1 MINQW
6 IRYITKNWKR
16 VIIIILAIIIGL
28 SIIQYLNEEAK
39 KQNEAMLNQAKVDES
54 AIYKTESVLGQ
65 GTITTEQAV
74 QNNGVIENFIS
85 YCNEGKTKEAYDL
98 LSEEC
103 KQEVFPT
110 IDDFITL
117 YYQVIFTNPKTY
129 TLENWISGENTT
141 YKVRFVNDALAMG
154 GKKAEQTF
162 EDYITIVY
170 KNEVPYLNINKF
182 VQKNEINRETE
193 LNGIKI
199 IVQTEN
205 VYINNRTYDVTFQNT
220 NKSNMILYSIT
231 RNNNWYLQDEAGK
244 TYLANMAEI
253 TNDNFI
259 LETNTSIQ
267 LTINF
272 MKIYEKT
279 DTVRWMK
286 FDNIQVVNERETRF
300 SMEVAI

>member
-6 IRYITKNWKR
+6 IRYITKNWKLV
-16 VIIIILAIIIGL
+16 VIVILSVIIGL

-39 KQNEAMLNQAKVDES
+39 KQNEAKLNQTQVDES
-54 AIYKTESVLGQ
+54 IIYKTESVLGE
-65 GTITTEQAV
+65 GTITTEEAM
-74 QNNGVIENFIS
+74 QNNGIINNFVS
-85 YCNEGKTKEAYDL
+85 YCNEGKTREAYDL

-110 IDDFITL
+110 INDFINL
-117 YYQVIFTNPKTY
+117 YYQVIFANPKTY

-162 EDYITIVY
+162 EDYITVVY

-220 NKSNMILYSIT
+220 NKNNMILYSIA

-279 DTVRWMK
+279 DTVKWMK
-286 FDNIQVVNERETRF
+286 FDNIQVANENGTRF

>member
-39 KQNEAMLNQAKVDES
+39 KQNEAMLNQAKADES

-74 QNNGVIENFIS
+74 QNNGVIENFVS

-154 GKKAEQTF
+154 GKKGEQTF

-182 VQKNEINRETE
+182 VQKNEINREKE

-267 LTINF
+267 VTINF
-272 MKIYEKT
+272 MKIYEKN

-286 FDNIQVVNERETRF
+286 FDNIQVSNENGTRF

>member
-6 IRYITKNWKR
+6 IRYITKNWKLV
-16 VIIIILAIIIGL
+16 VIVILSVIIGL

-39 KQNEAMLNQAKVDES
+39 KQNEAKLNQTQVDES
-54 AIYKTESVLGQ
+54 IIYKTESVLGE
-65 GTITTEQAV
+65 GTITTEEAM
-74 QNNGVIENFIS
+74 QNNGIINNFVS
-85 YCNEGKTKEAYDL
+85 YCNEGKTREAYDL

-110 IDDFITL
+110 INDFINL
-117 YYQVIFTNPKTY
+117 YYQVIFANPKTY
-129 TLENWISGENTT
+129 TLENWISGKNTT

-162 EDYITIVY
+162 EDYITVVY

-220 NKSNMILYSIT
+220 NKNNMILYSIA

-279 DTVRWMK
+279 DTVKWMK
-286 FDNIQVVNERETRF
+286 FDNIQVANENGTRF

>member
-74 QNNGVIENFIS
+74 ENNGVIENFIS

-154 GKKAEQTF
+154 GKKGEQTF

-220 NKSNMILYSIT
+220 NKNNMILYSIT

>member
-6 IRYITKNWKR
+6 IRYITKNWKLV
-16 VIIIILAIIIGL
+16 VIVILSVIIGL

-39 KQNEAMLNQAKVDES
+39 KQNEAKLNQTQVDES
-54 AIYKTESVLGQ
+54 IIYKTESVLGE
-65 GTITTEQAV
+65 GTITTEEAM
-74 QNNGVIENFIS
+74 QNNGIINNFVS
-85 YCNEGKTKEAYDL
+85 YCNEGKTREAYDL

-110 IDDFITL
+110 INDFINL
-117 YYQVIFTNPKTY
+117 YYQVIFANPKTY

-162 EDYITIVY
+162 EDYITVVY

-220 NKSNMILYSIT
+220 NKNNMILYSIA

-244 TYLANMAEI
+244 IYLANMAEI

-279 DTVRWMK
+279 DTVKWMK
-286 FDNIQVVNERETRF
+286 FDNIQVANENGTRF

>member
-6 IRYITKNWKR
+6 IRYITKNWKLV
-16 VIIIILAIIIGL
+16 VIVILSVIIGL

-39 KQNEAMLNQAKVDES
+39 KQNEAKLNQTQVDES
-54 AIYKTESVLGQ
+54 IIYKTESVLGE
-65 GTITTEQAV
+65 GTITTEEAM
-74 QNNGVIENFIS
+74 QNNGIINNFVS
-85 YCNEGKTKEAYDL
+85 YCNEGKTREAYDL

-110 IDDFITL
+110 INDFINL
-117 YYQVIFTNPKTY
+117 YYQVIFANPKTY

-162 EDYITIVY
+162 EDYITVVY

-220 NKSNMILYSIT
+220 NKNNMILYSIA

-286 FDNIQVVNERETRF
+286 FDNIQVANENGTRF